1 MKNPILTEMNNF
13 VDFKA
18 ITAFS
23 IKEATEKTIAE
34 ARKKLETI
42 YSIENN
48 TFQNTVEE
56 LDNIEN
62 DLNTVSSV
70 IYLMAY
76 THVEEDVRKEAQNA
90 INEFDKLGNEIIL
103 DEKLYEAFKKFAT
116 TQEAANLKD
125 DKKKYFTETLKE
137 FERNGLGL
145 EADKKEEL
153 KKWKD
158 ELSEKS
164 MQFSTNI
171 NDYQDFI
178 LVSESETE
186 GLPEDYRK
194 EHRQADG
201 TYKIDL
207 TYPSY
212 RPFMKYAKAENKR
225 KELLIKYLNKAAQK
239 NVPLLNEILEL
250 RNKIATML
258 GYSSHAAYKLENKMA
273 KKPEV
278 VWNFEERLRNKLS
291 EKVDFDYN
299 ELLNVKR
306 NYFNNNE
313 IDKINSWETS
323 FFDNILLKE
332 KYSVDSEVV
341 KEYFE
346 LTNVIKGCFHI
357 CESLYGVT
365 FNKIEGSV
373 WHESVEMY
381 LVKKENNIIAWFYL
395 DLFPRDNK
403 YGHAAMFSLNA
414 SKQTANGFQLPSAAL
429 VCNFPK
435 PTEDRPSLLPHSEV
449 ETFFHEFGHLMHSL
463 LSVTALASQSGTS
476 VSRDFV
482 ETPSQM
488 FENWVWNYEALQL
501 FAHHYKTNEVIPKDL
516 FHKLLAAKNV
526 GSGIVNIQQIF
537 YGMLDMTLHDKY
549 LPSQNETTTDVVKRL
564 QNEITPFSYIENTA
578 FQAGF
583 GHLVGYSAGYY
594 GYLWARVY
602 AEDVFS
608 VFEENGILNPL
619 IGNHFCETILSKGGS
634 KDEFEMLKDFLK
646 REPNEEAFIKSIG
659 L

>member
-1 MKNPILTEMNNF
+1 MKNPILTEMNKF

-34 ARKKLETI
+34 ARKNLETI

-178 LVSESETE
+178 LISESETE

-194 EHRQADG
+194 EHRQEDG

-207 TYPSY
+207 SYPSY

-278 VWNFEERLRNKLS
+278 VWNFEERLRKKLS

-306 NYFNNNE
+306 NYFNNNA
-313 IDKINSWETS
+313 IDQINSWETS

-332 KYSVDSEVV
+332 KYSVDSEIV

-403 YGHAAMFSLNA
+403 YGHAAMFSLHA